1 MPLLSLLIHV
11 SGLDDACCAQK
22 VAVALRAV
30 ESVQGVYV
38 ATDGRAC
45 VTSTVAVRPEGV
57 KAALTAAGY
66 SATTLEAVDQCPAG
80 LSAPA
85 GDPWTGIDDLDA
97 KVISRGEVADLA
109 AFAAA
114 GKFTV
119 YDFGADWCAPCHT
132 TAATLQAY
140 LRTHEDVAVRA
151 VLLGGTDAKSSFA
164 APIVKQHLQ
173 FAAGLPHL
181 IVRSAAGKTVYE
193 GSDIAAA
200 LAAIDKKR
208 K

>member
-1 MPLLSLLIHV
+1 MLSLLIHV
-11 SGLDDACCAQK
+11 AGMDDACCAQK

-45 VTSTVAVRPEGV
+45 VTSPVAVPHDGV
-57 KAALTAAGY
+57 KSALTAAGY
-66 SATTLEAVDQCPAG
+66 TATALEAVDRCPDG
-80 LSAPA
+80 LIAPT

-109 AFAAA
+109 AFAAV

-132 TAATLQAY
+132 TVAALQAY
-140 LRTHEDVAVRA
+140 MRSHTDVAVRA
-151 VLLGGTDAKSSFA
+151 VILGGADAKASFA

-173 FAAGLPHL
+173 FAAGLPYL

-193 GSDIAAA
+193 GSDVVAA
-200 LAAIDKKR
+200 LAAIDKRR